1 MKKGLLVI
9 LIICLLIPVASA
21 TISVNGP
28 SQSKYNVGEKVEIGG
43 YLLEEEDLSGYVK
56 LEIVCG
62 DDSYAMQLTAVDL
75 EDGEK
80 VFFSNLGLPNV
91 MTRSEMVGFCHVKA
105 SLLVSGITVEE
116 DSSSTFEIVQD
127 MEGSFDLSGD
137 VFQLGDTV
145 ELFGSLYNAN
155 GDEVDGTVE
164 IYFEQDSEEYLID
177 VVEVV
182 AGEIDYSY
190 EMLAGFPGHY
200 SVNIAARD
208 SYGNYQVFS
217 SVANFEL
224 SDELYVNVDCSDDSL
239 LPGEMLNVNGEV
251 KSVHQDVLTSGS
263 VVISFE
269 DELYSTTLIDS
280 GFSANFRVPSD
291 ISTGEYSVTVEAED
305 GFGNAGSNYKMID
318 VEPLA
323 SDIEVFLSNSTFYP
337 GEEVEVIVRLYDQ
350 ANDMM
355 SGDVW
360 LQVYDTDD
368 ELISEVEVGTGEDIV
383 YEIPDY
389 GEPGE
394 WTFVVTLDE
403 LTDRV
408 TLDVLVYSDLLV
420 VLENGTLYITNVGNV
435 DYLDDIELE
444 VDSEDASYTIKR
456 SRNLGVGETLAID
469 LAEEVPS
476 GSYSLRLPTGS
487 SVTDVGDVEIL
498 DGTSRTSFTWLYI
511 LLVIGFMAGLS
522 FVVFKRVKPRLKRSK
537 KPKKFV
543 NPKPGVKVKR
553 KVVEKKKKKMKIN
566 FDTREQS
573 VADFKKRVMKE
584 IHATEAKGK
593 RRSEQKKLATVLPS
607 KKSLF

>member
-224 SDELYVNVDCSDDSL
+224 SDELYVNVDCSDD
-239 LPGEMLNVNGEV
+239 
-251 KSVHQDVLTSGS
+251 
-263 VVISFE
+263 
-269 DELYSTTLIDS
+269 
-280 GFSANFRVPSD
+280 
-291 ISTGEYSVTVEAED
+291 
-305 GFGNAGSNYKMID
+305 
-318 VEPLA
+318 
-323 SDIEVFLSNSTFYP
+323 
-337 GEEVEVIVRLYDQ
+337 
-350 ANDMM
+350 
-355 SGDVW
+355 
-360 LQVYDTDD
+360 
-368 ELISEVEVGTGEDIV
+368 
-383 YEIPDY
+383 
-389 GEPGE
+389 
-394 WTFVVTLDE
+394 
-403 LTDRV
+403 
-408 TLDVLVYSDLLV
+408 
-420 VLENGTLYITNVGNV
+420 
-435 DYLDDIELE
+435 
-444 VDSEDASYTIKR
+444 
-456 SRNLGVGETLAID
+456 
-469 LAEEVPS
+469 
-476 GSYSLRLPTGS
+476 
-487 SVTDVGDVEIL
+487 
-498 DGTSRTSFTWLYI
+498 
-511 LLVIGFMAGLS
+511 
-522 FVVFKRVKPRLKRSK
+522 
-537 KPKKFV
+537 
-543 NPKPGVKVKR
+543 
-553 KVVEKKKKKMKIN
+553 
-566 FDTREQS
+566 
-573 VADFKKRVMKE
+573 
-584 IHATEAKGK
+584 
-593 RRSEQKKLATVLPS
+593 
-607 KKSLF
+607 